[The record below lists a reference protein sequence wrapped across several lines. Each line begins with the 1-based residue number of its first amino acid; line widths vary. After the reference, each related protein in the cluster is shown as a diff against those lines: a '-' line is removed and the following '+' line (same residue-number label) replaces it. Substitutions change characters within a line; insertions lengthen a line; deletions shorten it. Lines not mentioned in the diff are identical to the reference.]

1 MTINKIKIKEVKVLF
16 DDPSKNIINFNF
28 LSCIIKSNGEID
40 RELIRDLE
48 KYKCLKRMRE
58 NVKNN
63 HNNKKVKR
71 YCILLN
77 NGEWV
82 EGHKIGTI

>member
-40 RELIRDLE
+40 RELIKDLK
-48 KYKCLKRMRE
+48 KYKCLEKMK
-58 NVKNN
+58 KNLKDN
-63 HNNKKVKR
+63 CNNKKVKR